1 MTKVTTSENYIIN
14 GKNTIFDNKNK
25 IISSNDGAVLTD
37 SLNNEIYLENFKY
50 DSSTHIFKSIGLIKI
65 KDNLNN
71 TYEFSQIYIDT
82 KKEIAGTDIKAYL
95 NQDDFKLHEKNKP
108 RIFANAI
115 KLENNGKSSF
125 HKNNFTLCDY
135 RENDKCPPW
144 EISHII

>member
-1 MTKVTTSENYIIN
+1 MI
-14 GKNTIFDNKNK
+14 
-25 IISSNDGAVLTD
+25 L
-37 SLNNEIYLENFKY
+37 
-50 DSSTHIFKSIGLIKI
+50 
-65 KDNLNN
+65 
-71 TYEFSQIYIDT
+71 

-144 EISHII
+144 EIRSSKMLHDNKKKQFIIRML